1 MRQDAVLC
9 EQIMVMRTFAELSS
23 TERHNPK
30 ALSEDQ
36 RRFILQMEKDAGL
49 ILQGK

>member
-1 MRQDAVLC
+1 MRQDAALC
-9 EQIMVMRTFAELSS
+9 DQIMVMRRFAEFSM

-30 ALSEDQ
+30 SLSEEQ
-36 RRFILQMEKDAGL
+36 RRFILQLEKDAGL